1 MNQVLPFPMITIR
14 SGVRPLLRG
23 SLCKTLWRGAY
34 KYRGVSSHGTHQPL
48 GFARSD
54 RWSTYDGPTDQ
65 ADERADRLTRAVG
78 E

>member
-1 MNQVLPFPMITIR
+1 MSVYTSPASPRFA
-14 SGVRPLLRG
+14 G
-23 SLCKTLWRGAY
+23 KTLWRGAY